1 MSNENQYIEAARIA
15 AETASRNTQLT
26 MIIAIVSALIAL
38 LGVGLTAW
46 ITYKNASRNAIV
58 DALAK
63 QRIEW
68 LNNLREKFVE
78 FNTLTNEIY
87 LDVNRRKITGRGSD
101 NLLDKYH
108 LLEKTKTH
116 IRLLLNPQEVSANRL
131 NELSQELI
139 MLLFE
144 AENIDIEELT
154 DILRSVDVNQQTIL
168 KSEWKRIKEEIKQG
182 RELNSFEVFA
192 IYTNTF
198 SEMMQ
203 LLVIRREE

>member
-87 LDVNRRKITGRGSD
+87 LDVNRRKITGTGSD

-116 IRLLLNPQEVSANRL
+116 IRLLLNPQEVSANTL
-131 NELSQELI
+131 NELSQELV

-144 AENIDIEELT
+144 GENIDIEVLT

-203 LLVIRREE
+203 LLVIKREE

>member
-58 DALAK
+58 DALVK

-87 LDVNRRKITGRGSD
+87 LDVNRRKITGTGSD

-116 IRLLLNPQEVSANRL
+116 IRLLLNPQEVSANTL
-131 NELSQELI
+131 NELSQELV

-144 AENIDIEELT
+144 GENIDIEVLT

-203 LLVIRREE
+203 LLVIKREE

>member
-87 LDVNRRKITGRGSD
+87 LDVNRRKITGTGSG

>member
-1 MSNENQYIEAARIA
+1 
-15 AETASRNTQLT
+15 

-58 DALAK
+58 DALVK

-87 LDVNRRKITGRGSD
+87 LDVNRRKITGTGSD

-116 IRLLLNPQEVSANRL
+116 IRLLLNPQEVSANTL
-131 NELSQELI
+131 NELSQELV

-144 AENIDIEELT
+144 GENIDIEVLT

-203 LLVIRREE
+203 LLVIKREE